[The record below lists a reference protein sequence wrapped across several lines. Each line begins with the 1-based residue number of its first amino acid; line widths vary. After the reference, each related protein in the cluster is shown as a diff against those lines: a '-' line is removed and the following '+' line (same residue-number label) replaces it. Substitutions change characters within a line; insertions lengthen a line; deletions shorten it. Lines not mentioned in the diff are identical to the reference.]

1 MKAPL
6 SLPFVK
12 KGEDVPP
19 SGVNAQAVLGFLMPF
34 ILILLAGVIIFFMI
48 SARINSGGGTP
59 EALLA
64 FYAL

>member
-6 SLPFVK
+6 PLPFVK

-19 SGVNAQAVLGFLMPF
+19 SGVSAQAVLGFLMPF

-48 SARINSGGGTP
+48 SARINSGGETP

-64 FYAL
+64 FATM